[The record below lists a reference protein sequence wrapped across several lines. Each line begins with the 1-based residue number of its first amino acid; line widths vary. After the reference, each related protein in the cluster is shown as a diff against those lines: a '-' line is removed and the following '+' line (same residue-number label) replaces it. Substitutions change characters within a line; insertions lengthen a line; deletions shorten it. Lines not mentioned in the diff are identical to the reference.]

1 MKQKF
6 KGDILT
12 ERKVI
17 NSIIRFHSLASIEET
32 IEGLDWYQQAHD
44 YCRELAARFNVSVSQ
59 VAGIIAAFSP
69 QCGWQENKRFALSF
83 LISPNKIIK
92 CQVQTDK
99 ARKILTLQSE
109 ADIYRALSL
118 NDAAWKTKAFFLN
131 MLNPTVL
138 TDVTIDRHAIAVC
151 IQHPSNTF
159 ALSEAYGKLTV
170 AQYRFFEACYVK
182 AAVQLGILPQQLQA
196 ITWTT
201 YRRIRDLRTYDDA
214 KGWQPFDDGS
224 NDLPF

>member
-6 KGDILT
+6 KGEILT
-12 ERKVI
+12 QRKVV
-17 NSIIRFHSLASIEET
+17 NSILRFHALASIDEQ
-32 IEGLDWYQQAHD
+32 IEGLDWYDNAHA
-44 YCRELAARFNVSVSQ
+44 YCKELAARFKVSVSQ

-118 NDAAWKTKAFFLN
+118 NNAAWK
-131 MLNPTVL
+131 
-138 TDVTIDRHAIAVC
+138 
-151 IQHPSNTF
+151 
-159 ALSEAYGKLTV
+159 
-170 AQYRFFEACYVK
+170 
-182 AAVQLGILPQQLQA
+182 
-196 ITWTT
+196 
-201 YRRIRDLRTYDDA
+201 
-214 KGWQPFDDGS
+214 
-224 NDLPF
+224 